1 MEAGNRF
8 FNKFRESYVDT
19 LANLYQYA
27 TSVYANNWQSRFV
40 GTDDGYTYKEFK
52 RTTNGISKTMSCYGI
67 GAGDGV
73 AILSQNM
80 PNWAV
85 AFFAATAFGRVS
97 VPILPDSSQ
106 NEVTN
111 MLTHSETKVLFV
123 SRKLYS
129 KVTEECRQKLTLIFD
144 IETLE
149 IIQRDPESFTCDGK
163 VCQPNAD
170 DLAAL
175 IYTSGTTGNAKG
187 VMLSHRNLCQ
197 NILASLHCFKGKEK
211 DVWLSILPMAHTYE
225 MSIGFLYPF
234 FVGACVNY
242 LDKPMST
249 TVLMNAFK
257 TARPTIV
264 LSVPLIIEKVVKT
277 SILPTIR
284 KSPALS
290 WMERRMPH
298 LLYSIIGKRLIKTF
312 GGKLRFFGV
321 GGAKLNM
328 DVETYLR
335 KLKFP
340 YAIGYGLTE
349 AAPLI
354 CTANPKETGNGTIG
368 CASYGVQAKLMNVN
382 PETGEG
388 EIIARGDNIMLGY
401 YKDPVRTRSM
411 FTEDGWLR
419 TNDLAYQDEK
429 GRFYIRGRLSNMI
442 LGPSGENIYPEELEK
457 VINEIDSVNESLV
470 LERDGKLV
478 ALVQLDESA
487 INWKFSEEAGFIEK
501 LEATRKAILDYVNKR
516 VNKSSKIS
524 SVEVMRESF
533 QKTATQKIRRFLYKK
548 TNSPS
553 ADSEDKLK

>member
-1 MEAGNRF
+1 
-8 FNKFRESYVDT
+8 
-19 LANLYQYA
+19 
-27 TSVYANNWQSRFV
+27 
-40 GTDDGYTYKEFK
+40 
-52 RTTNGISKTMSCYGI
+52 
-67 GAGDGV
+67 
-73 AILSQNM
+73 
-80 PNWAV
+80 
-85 AFFAATAFGRVS
+85 
-97 VPILPDSSQ
+97 
-106 NEVTN
+106 
-111 MLTHSETKVLFV
+111 
-123 SRKLYS
+123 
-129 KVTEECRQKLTLIFD
+129 
-144 IETLE
+144 
-149 IIQRDPESFTCDGK
+149 
-163 VCQPNAD
+163 
-170 DLAAL
+170 
-175 IYTSGTTGNAKG
+175 
-187 VMLSHRNLCQ
+187 
-197 NILASLHCFKGKEK
+197 
-211 DVWLSILPMAHTYE
+211 
-225 MSIGFLYPF
+225 
-234 FVGACVNY
+234 
-242 LDKPMST
+242 
-249 TVLMNAFK
+249 
-257 TARPTIV
+257 
-264 LSVPLIIEKVVKT
+264 
-277 SILPTIR
+277 
-284 KSPALS
+284 
-290 WMERRMPH
+290 MPH

-501 LEATRKAILDYVNKR
+501 LEAPRKAILDYVNKR
-516 VNKSSKIS
+516 VSKSSKIS

-533 QKTATQKIRRFLYKK
+533 QKTATQKIRRFLYKD
-548 TNSPS
+548 S
-553 ADSEDKLK
+553 APTVEADKQDKQDNK